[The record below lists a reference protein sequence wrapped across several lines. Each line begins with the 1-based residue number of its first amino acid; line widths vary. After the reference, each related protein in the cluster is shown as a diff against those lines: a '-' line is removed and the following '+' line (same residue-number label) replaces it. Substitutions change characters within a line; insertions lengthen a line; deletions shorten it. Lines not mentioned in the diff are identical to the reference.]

1 MSLLGGGGRGSKQIK
16 PMSLYILFF
25 FNDGFPNYVKL
36 AQTSIF
42 CLSVCLMKSNCYTLI
57 YSSLVLIDYST
68 NHSYSFVFLSSTGS
82 FLTAEIHHLFS
93 SYSYRYLLEK
103 ILILII
109 IDLLWAFPKLTVLP
123 GKRSRFYWAIL

>member
-1 MSLLGGGGRGSKQIK
+1 MSGVNIGKLGRQ
-16 PMSLYILFF
+16 
-25 FNDGFPNYVKL
+25 NERNNNYVKL
-36 AQTSIF
+36 AHTSIF
-42 CLSVCLMKSNCYTLI
+42 GLCFLSVYLMKSNCYTLI

-68 NHSYSFVFLSSTGS
+68 NHSYSFVFLSS

-103 ILILII
+103 ILIPII